1 MLTEKLKK
9 AGYDDFH
16 EANLEDPAFSLPAT
30 YDSAILLH
38 VLEHLFNPE
47 AALKKIAA
55 QIKPGGS
62 LIGGFPVVPGF
73 MAGIREK
80 QIRQSAAPMGHVSVF
95 SPDRVRR
102 MAREAGLETEFLS
115 GAFLVRSKGSAL
127 ENSSLWMRANL
138 FWGRMFP
145 AWPGEIYWLMRKPA

>member
-1 MLTEKLKK
+1 M
-9 AGYDDFH
+9 
-16 EANLEDPAFSLPAT
+16 
-30 YDSAILLH
+30 
-38 VLEHLFNPE
+38 
-47 AALKKIAA
+47 KKIAA